1 MDEEK
6 ILRRAGFAP
15 PKKWEVEKIALMMR
29 DGSIITVVP
38 YEVKDFQGNRSSV
51 NLRML
56 YITVKEWY
64 DNGEQPQATV

>member
-1 MDEEK
+1 MDDEK

-15 PKKWEVEKIALMMR
+15 PKKWEVDKIVLMLR
-29 DGSIITVVP
+29 DGSMVTVVP
-38 YEVKDFQGNRSSV
+38 HEVKDFQGKHSNV
-51 NLRML
+51 ELRML